1 MSSPQ
6 YVKGI
11 YSPDYWNNLSNLNR
25 LVQEDLHQPVSSAD
39 PAIAPTSLLETGE
52 ESAQEG
58 QCTSA
63 FCPTRLRPGTAADWF
78 DDSPGYGRHTP

>member
-11 YSPDYWNNLSNLNR
+11 YSPDHWTNLNR
-25 LVQEDLHQPVSSAD
+25 PAQVDLHLPVSSAD
-39 PAIAPTSLLETGE
+39 QAIATTLLPATGE
-52 ESAQEG
+52 ESAQGG
-58 QCTSA
+58 QCRSA

-78 DDSPGYGRHTP
+78 DDSLGYGRHTA